1 MRQYSHYMHCI
12 TLLLLV
18 ALETDHKLAKKLR
31 ASPLLCFIFQVLDTR
46 DLTISQVTNDAGE
59 ILKHSLGD
67 EHQAFGKPLNI
78 ELPKGLNR

>member
-1 MRQYSHYMHCI
+1 
-12 TLLLLV
+12 L
-18 ALETDHKLAKKLR
+18 ALKTDHKLAKGLR
-31 ASPLLCFIFQVLDTR
+31 ASPLLCYIFQVLDTR

-78 ELPKGLNR
+78 ELPKGLKR

>member
-1 MRQYSHYMHCI
+1 M
-12 TLLLLV
+12 
-18 ALETDHKLAKKLR
+18 ALETDHKLAKELR
-31 ASPLLCFIFQVLDTR
+31 ASPLPCFIFQVLDTR
-46 DLTISQVTNDAGE
+46 DLTISQVTNDSAE

>member
-1 MRQYSHYMHCI
+1 M
-12 TLLLLV
+12 
-18 ALETDHKLAKKLR
+18 ALKTDHKLAKKLR

-59 ILKHSLGD
+59 IWEHSLGD

-78 ELPKGLNR
+78 ELAKGLKR

>member
-1 MRQYSHYMHCI
+1 MQQYSHYMHCI

-31 ASPLLCFIFQVLDTR
+31 ASRLLCFVFQVLDTR
-46 DLTISQVTNDAGE
+46 DLTISQVTNDVGE

-78 ELPKGLNR
+78 ELPKGLKR